1 MVSMEKGFVEGLQVI
16 PVLVIVKPG
25 FLEYYVK

>member
-1 MVSMEKGFVEGLQVI
+1 MEKGYVEGLQVI
-16 PVLVIVKPG
+16 PVFVIVKPG